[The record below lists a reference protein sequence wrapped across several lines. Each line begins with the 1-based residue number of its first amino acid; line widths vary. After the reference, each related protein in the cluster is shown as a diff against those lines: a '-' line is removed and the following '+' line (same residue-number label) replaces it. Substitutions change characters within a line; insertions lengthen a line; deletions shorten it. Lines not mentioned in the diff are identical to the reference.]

1 MRPLPTTIAT
11 IGAAAAVSGAVLLAG
26 AGGFARAAST
36 ATPSKTVTV
45 TTLKIQNGTLGINA
59 QILNSRVNSRRTYLG
74 NSFGVGLGRDTEG
87 AVYPVKTGNGGR
99 TWHTDGPALFLP
111 TMLFGDEVLSP
122 DRIDELDVTT
132 VTASTKSLQYAFG
145 GGGSV
150 VDVTRGGGPTWRSAL
165 FDGVVMA
172 VVPGSTGDELI
183 AFVDTGSDRNGTTYQ
198 YVTRNG
204 GVSWSYTTTVGG

>member
-111 TMLFGDEVLSP
+111 TADAPLA
-122 DRIDELDVTT
+122 VTT